1 MTTATISKKKTH
13 PFHPAA
19 DSPYSGSRLQYFILF
34 KSPKSSLP
42 VSE

>member
-1 MTTATISKKKTH
+1 MTTKDAPSQTH
-13 PFHPAA
+13 PFHPTA

-34 KSPKSSLP
+34 KSPKSYLP